1 MGFDLGLDLRLVVL
15 DVTLDL
21 GLVSLDL
28 GHYLR
33 IEVLDLALEMGLVD
47 LYLKLCRV

>member
-21 GLVSLDL
+21 GLDL